1 MNNQYLSEFQLDQVR
16 AVLKKYGI
24 ESDDLLDELTDHY
37 SGLLEEQIEKGAS
50 FDEAFQTFVSENSW
64 FKLRKLQHAHWKYA
78 DASIKRYVLG
88 LLRELWLTPKVVITV
103 GLIAGL
109 IALLRLPVEETQWFF
124 NVVHSSLIVLVLYI
138 LVSSYAYLRKYKSH
152 DLRATA
158 AMSGS
163 MFYVVFMS
171 FWTTNEALFYPL
183 FPGENAFVLHVIY
196 YMVLGHLT
204 YIYWNLFMRA
214 KTQTSK
220 REVLG

>member
-1 MNNQYLSEFQLDQVR
+1 MNNQYLSDFQLDQVR

-37 SGLLEEQIEKGAS
+37 AGLLEEQIGKGAS
-50 FDEAFQTFVSENSW
+50 FDEAFQTFTSENSW

-78 DASIKRYVLG
+78 DKSIKRYVLSH
-88 LLRELWLTPKVVITV
+88 LKEIWLTPKVVITA

-109 IALLRLPVEETQWFF
+109 VALLRLPIDETQWFF
-124 NVVHSSLIVLVLYI
+124 NLVHSALMVLVLYI

-152 DLRATA
+152 DLRATV

-183 FPGENAFVLHVIY
+183 FSGENAIVLHVIY
-196 YMVLGHLT
+196 YVILGHLT
-204 YIYWNLFMRA
+204 YIYSNLFIRA
-214 KTQTSK
+214 KAQTLR